1 MDNDPED
8 DLYSYDEDDGE
19 FESLDEPRP
28 IWTRH
33 RLLLIIVVFIIMV
46 TFLAYTL
53 QGFFIPPPPPPTL
66 IPGSL
71 I

>member
-1 MDNDPED
+1 MDHDPED
-8 DLYSYDEDDGE
+8 DDLYVYDDDDE